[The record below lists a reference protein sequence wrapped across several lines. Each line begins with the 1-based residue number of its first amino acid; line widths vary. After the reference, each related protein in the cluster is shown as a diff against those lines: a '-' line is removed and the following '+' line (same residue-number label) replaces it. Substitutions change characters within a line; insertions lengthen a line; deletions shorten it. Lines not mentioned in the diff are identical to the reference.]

1 MPVPCCRRVWY
12 LGLVPSVSAHPV
24 IVRPGPARLQQEPV
38 QPHHTGFGLS
48 SHQHG
53 GLDVSLSPSSTSQ
66 LRSSVVR
73 GRKWVQLPDTSATS
87 LLPAWAQPGVANGR
101 WSRHSLLLM
110 VLWFLISFPIEKKI
124 QNKKKN
130 QQKPSRKVDSRACS
144 SLCPGAWGCLHQA
157 VPLYRPKPT
166 TELRGLNPSGQKS

>member
-1 MPVPCCRRVWY
+1 MPDTGCQHCAAGGFGTWVWY

-24 IVRPGPARLQQEPV
+24 IVRPGPDQLQQELV
-38 QPHHTGFGLS
+38 QPYHTGFGLS

-53 GLDVSLSPSSTSQ
+53 GLDQSLSPSSTSQ

-87 LLPAWAQPGVANGR
+87 LPPERAQPGVADGR

-110 VLWFLISFPIEKKI
+110 VLWFLIIFPIKKTH
-124 QNKKKN
+124 KTKN
-130 QQKPSRKVDSRACS
+130 QQKPPRKVESRACS
-144 SLCPGAWGCLHQA
+144 SLCPGARGCLQQGGS
-157 VPLYRPKPT
+157 T
-166 TELRGLNPSGQKS
+166 STDQNPPQNSGV